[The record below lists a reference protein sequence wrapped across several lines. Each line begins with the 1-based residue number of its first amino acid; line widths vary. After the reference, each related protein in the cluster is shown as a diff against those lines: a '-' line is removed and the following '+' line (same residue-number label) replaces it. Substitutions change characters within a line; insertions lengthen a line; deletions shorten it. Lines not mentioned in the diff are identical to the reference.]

1 MTTRRTFV
9 TSLLG
14 AAALS
19 TPVVK
24 LAAQGG
30 HDMHHGDG
38 TPDASPMAVCA
49 TPMAGH
55 GDMMGTPM
63 AMMDFDLAYIDM
75 MIPHH
80 ESIIALAEVAVD
92 ELGDD
97 RLVAIAEAIIATQES
112 ENEELKAL
120 REEWYG
126 DPEPAPMSAEIML
139 VSMGMQGDCI
149 DEHHMNLM
157 DAEWMVQQFEEAEDK
172 DLAFIELSIPHHQMA
187 IDTSEVA
194 LEQAEHEE
202 IKEIAELVI
211 SAQEGEIAELEMVR
225 DDLQATPAA

>member
-1 MTTRRTFV
+1 MTMTTRRTFV
-9 TSLLG
+9 ASLLG
-14 AAALS
+14 AAAIS
-19 TPVVK
+19 TPLAK
-24 LAAQGG
+24 IAAQGSHG
-30 HDMHHGDG
+30 AHHGDS
-38 TPDASPMAVCA
+38 TPSPMAACA

-92 ELGDD
+92 ELGDE
-97 RLVAIAEAIIATQES
+97 RLVAVAEAIIATQQGEID
-112 ENEELKAL
+112 ELKAL

-126 DPEPAPMSAEIML
+126 DPEPAAMSVEIIQ
-139 VSMGMQGDCI
+139 VSMGMHDECI
-149 DEHHMNLM
+149 DEHHMSLM
-157 DAEWMVQQFEEAEDK
+157 SAEALVRQFEEADDK

-194 LEQAEHEE
+194 LERAEHQE
-202 IKEIAELVI
+202 IRDIAELVI
-211 SAQEGEIAELEMVR
+211 GAQEGEIAELEMIR
-225 DDLQATPAA
+225 DDLEATPAA